1 MSKHQKRES
10 ALSNLV
16 YMIPLVMAVAVL
28 SFFAA
33 CGSSTD
39 SDYSDLAKKMADQGM
54 REAHAYTVLGKLTRV
69 GPRLTGSPQAAA
81 AVELMRQEMKDLG
94 LDNVHLEPTVV
105 GHWVRGEIEEGEI
118 ISAVLGNTP
127 LAVCAL
133 GPSIPTPAEGIFAPV
148 LEVRSYEELRALGE
162 KARGKIIF
170 FNRAMDPTRLATFQA
185 YGEAANQ
192 RAEGSIEAAK
202 AGGVA
207 ALVRSLNFGEDDFPH
222 TGLMRYDPDVPKVP
236 GLCVS
241 TRGANILSRSL
252 KQDSDLLVRL
262 RTSCATLAPVTSH
275 NVVGEI
281 TGTDKPKE
289 IVLLGAH
296 LDSWDL
302 GEGAHDDGAGCAHVI
317 EALRLLKQSGFRPR
331 RTIRGVLFMD
341 EEFGGTGGRD
351 YARSEMRNQERH
363 LAAVESD
370 RGGFLPLGFYVGKT
384 ALGRVRH
391 WERYF
396 KALGMCWIREGG
408 GGVDIGP
415 LAESGAVLMSLV
427 PDSQRYFDA
436 HHCSRDVLE
445 AVHPRELELGA
456 VALAILAFLIAQE
469 GL

>member
-1 MSKHQKRES
+1 MIKHRRQKIPFSGLLRMIGLVGLM
-10 ALSNLV
+10 AGLSLFSTC
-16 YMIPLVMAVAVL
+16 MGP
-28 SFFAA
+28 
-33 CGSSTD
+33 TD
-39 SDYSDLAKKMADQGM
+39 SAYSDLAKKITDMGM
-54 REAHAYTVLGKLTRV
+54 GEGYAYTLLGSLTQV

-81 AVELMRQEMKDLG
+81 AVELMQKEMKDLG

-105 GHWVRGEIEEGEI
+105 GHWVRGELEEGEI
-118 ISAVLGNTP
+118 LSAALGNIP

-133 GPSIPTPAEGIFAPV
+133 GGSVPTPAEGISASV
-148 LEVRSYEELRALGE
+148 LEVKSFEELRGFGE

-170 FNRAMDPTRLATFQA
+170 FNRAMDPTRLETFQA
-185 YGEAANQ
+185 YGEAADQ
-192 RAEGSIEAAK
+192 RVDGSVEAAR

-207 ALVRSLNFGEDDFPH
+207 ALVRSLNFAEDDYPH
-222 TGLMRYDPDVPKVP
+222 TGLMLYEPEVPKVP

-241 TRGANILSRSL
+241 TRGANILSRAL
-252 KQDSDLLVRL
+252 QQDPELVVRL
-262 RTSCATLAPVTSH
+262 RTSCATLAPVTSY

-281 TGTDKPKE
+281 TGTEKPKE
-289 IVLLGAH
+289 IILLGAH

-317 EALRLLKQSGFRPR
+317 EALRLLKLSGLRAQ

-351 YARSEMRNQERH
+351 YARSELRKEERH
-363 LAAVESD
+363 LAAIESD
-370 RGGFLPLGFYVGKT
+370 RGGFLPLGFYVEKT
-384 ALGRVRH
+384 ALGRVRR

-396 KALGMCWIREGG
+396 RPLGLCWIRAGG

-415 LAESGAVLMSLV
+415 LAESGTVLMSLV
-427 PDSQRYFDA
+427 PDSERYFDA

-456 VALAILAFLIAQE
+456 VAMAILGFLIAQE